1 MGIFYIADPHFG
13 HANIIRLNN
22 RPFYNVDEMD
32 KTMIKNW
39 NSCILSNNDIV
50 YVVGD
55 FAFKS
60 ANHPAGI
67 LEQLNG
73 RKVLIKGNH
82 DGKNLK
88 DPAFRRNFEEIC
100 DRKIINDNNRMVV
113 IDHFPLIE
121 WDGFFRGSYL
131 VYGHI
136 HNNVTNYAYECM
148 KKLDKAL
155 NAGVDINQFMPV
167 TLDELIVNNQIFKS
181 QNI

>member
-1 MGIFYIADPHFG
+1 MSIFYIADTHFG

-32 KTMIKNW
+32 RTMIENW
-39 NSCILSNNDIV
+39 NSRVQKDDIV
-50 YVVGD
+50 YMLGD

-67 LEQLNG
+67 LDKLNG
-73 RKVLIKGNH
+73 HKILIKGNH
-82 DGKNLK
+82 DGRNLK
-88 DPAFRRNFEEIC
+88 DPVFRKHFEEIC
-100 DRKIINDNNRMVV
+100 DRKTINDNGRMVV
-113 IDHFPLIE
+113 MDHFPLIE

-136 HNNVTNYAYECM
+136 HNNTRNFAYKCM
-148 KKLDKAL
+148 RELDNAL

-167 TLDELIVNNQIFKS
+167 TLDELIVNNKIFKS
-181 QNI
+181 NNKV